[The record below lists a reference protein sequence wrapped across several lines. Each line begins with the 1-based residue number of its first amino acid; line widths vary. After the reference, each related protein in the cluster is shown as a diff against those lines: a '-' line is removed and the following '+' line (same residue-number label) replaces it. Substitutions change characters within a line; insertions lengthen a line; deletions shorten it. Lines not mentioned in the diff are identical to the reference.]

1 MPAAKEPE
9 RAGRLGVTATP
20 RNGGSIA
27 VAGLGAIGL
36 ELVRH
41 LHGGLDGLDLVA
53 VSARDSERA
62 RARLSEL
69 GIDDVAVVDLAELVT
84 MADIVIECLPSGPAT
99 ELVEAVVDAGK
110 EIIVLSA
117 GVLLDRP
124 DLIDLA
130 RIRDGRITVPT
141 GALLGLDAVAAAAMG
156 GISSVKMTTRKPAR
170 GLAGAPHLVAAPEL
184 LDADQPVRV
193 FGGSASEAVAGFPA
207 NLNVAAA
214 LALAGVG
221 PDRTEVEVWIDP
233 TVTRNTHTIVVRAD
247 VADLTMTI
255 ENVPSDNPR
264 TGRITALSVINLL
277 RKRHAPLSVGS

>member
-1 MPAAKEPE
+1 M
-9 RAGRLGVTATP
+9 TATP
-20 RNGGSIA
+20 RDGGRVA

-41 LHGGLDGLDLVA
+41 LHGGLDGLELVA
-53 VSARDSERA
+53 VSARDPERA
-62 RARLSEL
+62 RARLSEIEIQDL
-69 GIDDVAVVDLAELVT
+69 PVVDLAALVT
-84 MADIVIECLPSGPAT
+84 MADIVIECLPSGAAT
-99 ELVEAVVDAGK
+99 QLVEAVVGAGK

-124 DLIDLA
+124 DLVDLA
-130 RIRDGRITVPT
+130 RIHGARITVPT
-141 GALLGLDAVAAAAMG
+141 GALLGLDAVGAAALSAV
-156 GISSVKMTTRKPAR
+156 SSVKMTTRKPAR
-170 GLAGAPHLVAAPEL
+170 GLAGAPYLGAAPEL
-184 LDADQPVRV
+184 LETERPVRI

-233 TVTRNTHTIVVRAD
+233 TVTRNTHTIVLRAD
-247 VADLTMTI
+247 VADLTLTI